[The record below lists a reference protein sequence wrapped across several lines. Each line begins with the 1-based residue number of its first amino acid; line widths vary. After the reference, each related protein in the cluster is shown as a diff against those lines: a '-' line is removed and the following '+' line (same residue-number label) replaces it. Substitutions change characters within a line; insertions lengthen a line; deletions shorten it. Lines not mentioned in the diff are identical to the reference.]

1 MNILNN
7 ILSIKIKNRIKLIQK
22 VSENPH
28 HFQKK
33 ILVNNISVAKKTVFG
48 QQHNFRKI
56 QSYEDFK
63 EEIPI
68 REYHE
73 LKHYIDLSKNQ
84 EKNILWPGKTKWF
97 AKSSG
102 TTQNKSKFI
111 PVTKEALH
119 YCHFEAGRDM
129 LSIYLNNHPNSKI
142 LNGKSLMIGGS
153 TKINKSNS
161 YYSGDVSGII
171 IQNLP
176 AWVQLKRSP
185 SIKTALL
192 GDWEKKIQH
201 IIKETIAQNITN
213 ISGVPSWTMLI
224 IEKLIKTKNTD
235 TLHDIWP
242 NLELYMHGG
251 VSFENYKHT
260 FSSYFDS
267 KKINYLELY
276 NASEGF
282 FGIQNNPNKSDLL
295 LLVNHGIFYEFIPIE
310 HGQEIIDKT
319 VAINNVKINTTYAM
333 VISTNA
339 GLWRYKIGDTVVFT
353 SLKPYKIKIKG
364 RLKSFINAFG
374 EELHVSNANNAINY
388 ACQKTNSI
396 IQEYIAAP
404 FFYDNKSGCH
414 EWIIEFKKKPNDLEK
429 FNFYLDE
436 KLKNINSDYEAKR
449 AKNLLL
455 KAPLIKVVKEKFF
468 YNLLKEKNKI
478 GGQNKIKRLY
488 NDREF
493 IEDLIKR
500 L

>member
-1 MNILNN
+1 
-7 ILSIKIKNRIKLIQK
+7 
-22 VSENPH
+22 
-28 HFQKK
+28 
-33 ILVNNISVAKKTVFG
+33 
-48 QQHNFRKI
+48 
-56 QSYEDFK
+56 
-63 EEIPI
+63 
-68 REYHE
+68 
-73 LKHYIDLSKNQ
+73 
-84 EKNILWPGKTKWF
+84 
-97 AKSSG
+97 
-102 TTQNKSKFI
+102 
-111 PVTKEALH
+111 
-119 YCHFEAGRDM
+119 M

-414 EWIIEFKKKPNDLEK
+414 EWIIEFKKKPDDLEK